1 MGGHSKGGNFA
12 VYASMNCRPEIQ
24 DDIVLIF
31 NHDGP
36 GFRPEVREKSGFER
50 IEDKICRTVPHS
62 SMVGMLLSSEGSYR
76 VVESKSFGLAQHDP
90 YSWLIEKDDFRIV
103 KQIYSGRMFM
113 DTTLNDW
120 ILSLNQ
126 EQMRIFVDTLYDVV
140 KASEADNLIDFTA
153 NWKKSIQGI
162 MSAIKNVDAG
172 TTKVMN
178 NIMKALFEIL
188 SQNTKEELKIRKK
201 NPDRALLR
209 KNKVP

>member
-1 MGGHSKGGNFA
+1 
-12 VYASMNCRPEIQ
+12 
-24 DDIVLIF
+24 
-31 NHDGP
+31 
-36 GFRPEVREKSGFER
+36 
-50 IEDKICRTVPHS
+50 
-62 SMVGMLLSSEGSYR
+62 MLLSSEGIYR

-188 SQNTKEELKIRKK
+188 SQNTKEELQIRKK